1 MLYLLPNTDVDPPR
15 VDYFY
20 PDGVFKSTPGETT
33 EILSVTVGTQPLHVT
48 WQHNG
53 SRVVNNTTLNN
64 THFSL
69 TELIYSEMIFSKLT
83 IDSVGEIAQ
92 GVYKMIANN
101 GGGQAESGEAQ
112 LMLANQPARRR
123 RRDTA
128 FCTKDPRK
136 VVLSGN
142 VRRTGKTESGLPTF
156 RLRVDRVLR
165 GDATGITRRSVD
177 VHIFS
182 GATTSQLW
190 RGQKVIL
197 SGIVYDGSVFIVDS
211 PIESYTSSLE
221 KTTLDC

>member
-1 MLYLLPNTDVDPPR
+1 M
-15 VDYFY
+15 
-20 PDGVFKSTPGETT
+20 
-33 EILSVTVGTQPLHVT
+33 
-48 WQHNG
+48 
-53 SRVVNNTTLNN
+53 
-64 THFSL
+64 
-69 TELIYSEMIFSKLT
+69 
-83 IDSVGEIAQ
+83 
-92 GVYKMIANN
+92 
-101 GGGQAESGEAQ
+101 
-112 LMLANQPARRR
+112 
-123 RRDTA
+123 
-128 FCTKDPRK
+128 
-136 VVLSGN
+136 
-142 VRRTGKTESGLPTF
+142 RRTGKTESGLPTF

>member
-112 LMLANQPARRR
+112 LMLGESISSSCPYIHTNVAATEPHLVSCLSEA
-123 RRDTA
+123 
-128 FCTKDPRK
+128 
-136 VVLSGN
+136 VV
-142 VRRTGKTESGLPTF
+142 
-156 RLRVDRVLR
+156 
-165 GDATGITRRSVD
+165 
-177 VHIFS
+177 HH
-182 GATTSQLW
+182 
-190 RGQKVIL
+190 
-197 SGIVYDGSVFIVDS
+197 FIG
-211 PIESYTSSLE
+211 
-221 KTTLDC
+221 